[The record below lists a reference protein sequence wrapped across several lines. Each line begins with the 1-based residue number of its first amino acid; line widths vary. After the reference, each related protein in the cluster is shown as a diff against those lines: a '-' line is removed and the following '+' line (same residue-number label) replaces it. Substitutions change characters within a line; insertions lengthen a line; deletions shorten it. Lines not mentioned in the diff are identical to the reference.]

1 VRALLRH
8 HVHSLGAT
16 VRRLARTPF
25 AFALNALVIGV
36 SLALPLGAW
45 VLVVNMERLAGHLDA
60 DPQLSVFLATDATRA
75 DGARVEAAL
84 KSAQGVRSFRFVP
97 KDEALAEMKRA
108 QGLAELAGSLGS
120 NPLPDAFI
128 VALVPGDAPAA
139 ERLAAELRALPKVA
153 HVQLDAAWIKRLEAM
168 LRLGGVAA
176 GLLAGL
182 LALGLVAVT
191 FNTVRLQIL
200 TQRDEIEVSKLIG
213 ATDAYVR
220 RPFFYQGTLIG
231 LVGGLAALALVAG
244 SVGVLN
250 GEVGRLAATY
260 GSDFRLQLPGLG
272 DLAAVL
278 AFSSVLGWCGAWLSV
293 SRHLS
298 VIEPD

>member
-1 VRALLRH
+1 MRAWLRH
-8 HVHSLGAT
+8 HAHSLGAT

-36 SLALPLGAW
+36 TLALPLGAW
-45 VLVVNMERLAGHLDA
+45 VLVVNLERLAGHLGA

-84 KSAQGVRSFRFVP
+84 KGARGVRSFRFVP

-128 VALVPGDAPAA
+128 VALVPGDATAA
-139 ERLAAELRALPKVA
+139 ERLAADLRALPKVA
-153 HVQLDAAWIKRLEAM
+153 HVQLDAAWVKRLEAM
-168 LRLGGVAA
+168 LRLGGVGA

-220 RPFFYQGTLIG
+220 RPFFYQGTLVG

-278 AFSSVLGWCGAWLSV
+278 AFSGALGWCGAWLSV
-293 SRHLS
+293 SRHLAR
-298 VIEPD
+298 IEPD